1 MKFLFLHSWRQSLR
15 YLYFLEGPRHHGN
28 QHVQQHNHRGYVVST
43 KDPVP
48 YVLCEIVIE
57 LAEFHGGGFTHRK
70 QRPEYRVK
78 RGRTVNRHGLVC
90 MVEVIH
96 FFLNICMSNILNLK
110 DQIVVLRM

>member
-1 MKFLFLHSWRQSLR
+1 M
-15 YLYFLEGPRHHGN
+15 
-28 QHVQQHNHRGYVVST
+28 
-43 KDPVP
+43 
-48 YVLCEIVIE
+48 IE